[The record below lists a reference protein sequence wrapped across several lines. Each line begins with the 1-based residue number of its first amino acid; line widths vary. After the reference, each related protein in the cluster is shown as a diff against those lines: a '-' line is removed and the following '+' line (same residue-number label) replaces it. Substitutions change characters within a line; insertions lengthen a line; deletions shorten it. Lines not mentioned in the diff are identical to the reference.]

1 LDQFDSEAH
10 AWEEILVED
19 RHAGPAET
27 AITRID
33 FATWLQLLPRRLR
46 KIATFLAN
54 GETTGTAAKKF
65 RMSKGRISQIRKE
78 LFLAWVWMAG
88 IMATKASCQAG
99 GDFLQRIGFAD
110 VFMGDDLQEVKPPPS
125 GGGHVGKHS
134 HPSNTRGCLER
145 NPRITIPRHAAWDAQ
160 RKRPQ
165 GGRTSSPP
173 GATTTPNA
181 LSAVLA
187 RPAAASPPVAAGHA
201 AIAWPASGRHNP
213 GTAEAVSAIG
223 AQNLRWFAWA

>member
-1 LDQFDSEAH
+1 MKTSAKPIRCKKSPPAWHDAFVAMIPAIQTHARIAFRRLNVEAREEAIQEVVCNACCAYARLVELKKTELAYPSTLAMFGVAQTKDGRKVGGKLNCCDVLSEYCQQKKKLLIERLDQFDSEAH

-78 LFLAWVWMAG
+78 LFLAWHRF
-88 IMATKASCQAG
+88 Q
-99 GDFLQRIGFAD
+99 GDEL
-110 VFMGDDLQEVKPPPS
+110 
-125 GGGHVGKHS
+125 
-134 HPSNTRGCLER
+134 
-145 NPRITIPRHAAWDAQ
+145 
-160 RKRPQ
+160 
-165 GGRTSSPP
+165 
-173 GATTTPNA
+173 A
-181 LSAVLA
+181 LV
-187 RPAAASPPVAAGHA
+187 V
-201 AIAWPASGRHNP
+201 
-213 GTAEAVSAIG
+213 
-223 AQNLRWFAWA
+223 